1 MRKATLTVFEYDE
14 MLELL
19 ARKFYQIAFGC
30 EFSANKKFI
39 ESHSNHPQEIAAIA
53 MAIFAL
59 DQLVN

>member
-1 MRKATLTVFEYDE
+1 